1 MHSKRT
7 VIIGG
12 TGLVGCYLAADLLS
26 KGHQVTVLSK
36 STRFAVPEAF
46 VSPAEMQKVELV
58 HGEITDVELLSDLIG
73 RADVV
78 FHKTVSQGMSGAVEN
93 LQQFLNDKIGAA
105 AAVVEALR
113 LAPQKPELLV
123 LGSSISVYGEGAY
136 QCPRCGVVRPDLRYQ
151 APRSESGWDPKCPAC
166 DGSGLTPVPLDEQA
180 ARKGLS
186 VYSVSKKAEEDLFAG
201 ACQRNSISMVG
212 LRYSF
217 IIGAG
222 QSWHSPFTHF
232 LDLLSAAEPPRLHED
247 GLQTRDYIFVRDV
260 VAANMAVMKKHRP
273 GTNFYNIASGNS
285 TTLLA
290 TVNELSELYAQRS
303 GSGRAL
309 EPIVDRVFSPGD
321 VRHCYVTA
329 EKFGR
334 DFGIEPPTALSA
346 GLRELVDW
354 YVRKKESQIQGIG
367 AGSS

>member
-12 TGLVGCYLAADLLS
+12 TGLLGCYLAADLLS

-46 VSPAEMQKVELV
+46 SSPAEMQKVELV
-58 HGEITDVELLSDLIG
+58 HGEVTDVELLSELLG

-113 LAPQKPELLV
+113 RAPQKPELLV

-136 QCPRCGVVRPDLRYQ
+136 HCSRCGLVRPDLRYQ
-151 APRSESGWDPKCPAC
+151 APRDGWNPKCPTC
-166 DGSGLTPVPLDEQA
+166 DGANLTPVPLDELA

-186 VYSVSKKAEEDLFAG
+186 IYSVSKKAEEDLFAG
-201 ACQRNSISMVG
+201 ACQRNAISMVG

-232 LDLLSAAEPPRLHED
+232 LDLLSSGESPKLHED

-260 VAANMAVMKKHRP
+260 VAANTNVMKKHRP
-273 GTNFYNIASGNS
+273 GTHFYNVGSGHS
-285 TTLLA
+285 ATLLA
-290 TVNELSELYAQRS
+290 TVSELSELYAKRS
-303 GSGRAL
+303 GGAQSMA
-309 EPIVDRVFSPGD
+309 PVVDNKFTPGD
-321 VRHCYVTA
+321 VRHCFVSA
-329 EKFGR
+329 EKFER
-334 DFGIEPPTALSA
+334 DFGNKPSTGLSD
-346 GLRELVDW
+346 GLKELVDW
-354 YVRKKESQIQGIG
+354 YVRKKEAQT
-367 AGSS
+367 AGMAAGGN